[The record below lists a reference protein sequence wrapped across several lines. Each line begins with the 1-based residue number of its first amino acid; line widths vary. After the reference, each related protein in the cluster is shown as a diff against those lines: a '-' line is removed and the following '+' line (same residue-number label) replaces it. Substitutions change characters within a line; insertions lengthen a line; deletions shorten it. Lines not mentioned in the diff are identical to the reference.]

1 MKLILI
7 NYFQKNGKNLKNI
20 ALAGDLNIKFLDF
33 KTNKSAQDFLNLKF
47 CYNMIS
53 LDKYING
60 GNLTLSKFHRPHY
73 H

>member
-33 KTNKSAQDFLNLKF
+33 KANKSAQDFLNLKF
-47 CYNMIS
+47 CYNMIPWTNIS
-53 LDKYING
+53 TG
-60 GNLTLSKFHRPHY
+60 VT
-73 H
+73 